1 MYTTLCTTLVYH
13 PVYPP
18 IHPGYTTMVSCL
30 ALLYATVTGSV
41 LLRDNEA
48 LGSTLGIVRDQRRR
62 EALQLPKV

>member
-1 MYTTLCTTLVYH
+1 
-13 PVYPP
+13 
-18 IHPGYTTMVSCL
+18 MVSCL